1 MKIEI
6 VPVAETRLNNTGK
19 KSAPPRNANAL
30 PVSQSETMGRMP
42 RLRFPQRIGRSKEE
56 PAIVVPKTKT
66 TDLEDIFARFLMM
79 EVGDGAASSDTIRNY
94 LSQTKQYLNWCG
106 DNLLSPTEAE
116 AEDIREYR
124 QYLVQS
130 GYANST
136 IATKLNI
143 IRIFYKAAQ
152 THGLIGNN
160 PAQKIKAPKDRK
172 DPAAQITFMEAE
184 ELKYLLDHLQSQ
196 LERARTNKD
205 RLSLLR
211 DRLLIG
217 IMSLEGC
224 RTVEMHQL
232 KVSDIVRQG
241 IKTGLQVS
249 AKRSSRIVPL
259 TENLTT
265 QLEDYL
271 QLRRKV
277 LRRKIKPTDYV
288 FVSLSNN
295 NKGGQL
301 SRRSIREIC
310 DRALIECN
318 LKHTPGRTLTA
329 HSLRHTAGTL
339 ALRTGSDLRQ
349 VQDLL
354 GHADPR
360 TTSIYAHVGDRWEH
374 NPGANI
380 EDKLNLQDK
389 K

>member
-1 MKIEI
+1 MKIDI
-6 VPVAETRLNNTGK
+6 VPVEETKLTSVEGK
-19 KSAPPRNANAL
+19 AR
-30 PVSQSETMGRMP
+30 VEIR
-42 RLRFPQRIGRSKEE
+42 E
-56 PAIVVPKTKT
+56 PAIVVPESTIT
-66 TDLEDIFARFLMM
+66 LEEIFARFLQL
-79 EVGDGAASSDTIRNY
+79 EVGDGAASCDTIRSY
-94 LSQTKQYLNWCG
+94 LSVTKQYLNWCR
-106 DNLLSPTEAE
+106 DNLITPTEAE
-116 AEDIREYR
+116 PEDIKLYR
-124 QYLVQS
+124 QHLVNS
-130 GYANST
+130 EYANST

-143 IRIFYKAAQ
+143 VRIFYKAAQ
-152 THGLIGNN
+152 AHGLISNN
-160 PAQKIKAPKDRK
+160 PVAKVKASKDRK
-172 DPAAQITFMEAE
+172 DPAARITFMEAE
-184 ELKYLLDHLQSQ
+184 ELKFLLDYIQSQ
-196 LERARTNKD
+196 LDKAKINKQK
-205 RLSLLR
+205 LILMR

-232 KVSDIVRQG
+232 KVADIVRQG

-249 AKRSSRIVPL
+249 AKRASRIVPL

-265 QLEDYL
+265 QLDDYL
-271 QLRRKV
+271 QMRRKV
-277 LRRKIKPTDYV
+277 LRRKIKPADYV

-318 LKHTPGRTLTA
+318 LKYTPGRTLTA

-374 NPGANI
+374 NPGTGI
-380 EDKLNLQDK
+380 EKKLNL
-389 K
+389 

>member
-6 VPVAETRLNNTGK
+6 VFVVEER
-19 KSAPPRNANAL
+19 KSKQEIQT
-30 PVSQSETMGRMP
+30 V
-42 RLRFPQRIGRSKEE
+42 K
-56 PAIVVPKTKT
+56 PAIVAPETERTYQAGEVSSPVLSST
-66 TDLEDIFARFLMM
+66 TNPEDIFARFLQV
-79 EVGDGAASSDTIRNY
+79 EVGDGAASTDTIRNY
-94 LSQTKQYLNWCG
+94 LSQTKQYLNWCQ
-106 DNLLSPTEAE
+106 DNLLSSIEAE
-116 AEDIREYR
+116 PEDIKLYR
-124 QYLVQS
+124 QHLVNS

-143 IRIFYKAAQ
+143 VRIFYKAAQ
-152 THGLIGNN
+152 THGLISNN
-160 PAQKIKAPKDRK
+160 PVAKVKAPKDRK
-172 DPAAQITFMEAE
+172 DPAARITFMEAE
-184 ELKYLLDHLQSQ
+184 ELKYLLDYLQFQ
-196 LERARTNKD
+196 LERAKTNKD

-211 DRLLIG
+211 DRALIG

-232 KVSDIVRQG
+232 KVADIVRQG

-249 AKRSSRIVPL
+249 AKRASRIVPL

-265 QLEDYL
+265 QLDEYL
-271 QLRRKV
+271 QMRRKV
-277 LRRKIKPTDYV
+277 LRRKIKPTDFV

-318 LKHTPGRTLTA
+318 LKYTAGRTLTA

-374 NPGANI
+374 NPGASI
-380 EDKLNLQDK
+380 EDMLNI
-389 K
+389 

>member
-6 VPVAETRLNNTGK
+6 VPVAEER
-19 KSAPPRNANAL
+19 KSKQEL
-30 PVSQSETMGRMP
+30 QS
-42 RLRFPQRIGRSKEE
+42 IKS
-56 PAIVVPKTKT
+56 AIVVPETET
-66 TDLEDIFARFLMM
+66 TNLEDIFARFLQM
-79 EVGDGAASSDTIRNY
+79 EVGDGAASADTIRNY
-94 LSQTKQYLNWCG
+94 LSQTKQYLNWCR
-106 DNLLSPTEAE
+106 DNLLSPSEAE
-116 AEDIREYR
+116 PEEIKLYR
-124 QYLVQS
+124 QHLVNS

-152 THGLIGNN
+152 AHGLISNN
-160 PAQKIKAPKDRK
+160 PVAKVKAPKDRK
-172 DPAAQITFMEAE
+172 DPAARITFMEAE
-184 ELKYLLDHLQSQ
+184 ELKFLLDHLQSQ
-196 LERARTNKD
+196 LDRVKTNKKK
-205 RLSLLR
+205 LPLLR
-211 DRLLIG
+211 DRALIG

-232 KVSDIVRQG
+232 KVKDIVRQS

-259 TENLTT
+259 TENLAA
-265 QLEDYL
+265 QLDEYL

-310 DRALIECN
+310 GRALIECN

-374 NPGANI
+374 NPGADI
-380 EDKLNLQDK
+380 EKKLNQQ
-389 K
+389 

>member
-1 MKIEI
+1 MKINI
-6 VPVAETRLNNTGK
+6 VPVAESISSLTSSLTK
-19 KSAPPRNANAL
+19 VELAIE
-30 PVSQSETMGRMP
+30 PVQSELFT
-42 RLRFPQRIGRSKEE
+42 
-56 PAIVVPKTKT
+56 
-66 TDLEDIFARFLMM
+66 LEDIFARFLQL
-79 EVGDGAASSDTIRNY
+79 EVGDGAASTDTIRSY
-94 LSQTKQYLNWCG
+94 LSVTKQYLNWCR
-106 DNLLSPTEAE
+106 DNLLAPVEAE
-116 AEDIREYR
+116 PEDIKLYR
-124 QYLVQS
+124 QHLVQS

-143 IRIFYKAAQ
+143 VRIFYKAAQ
-152 THGLIGNN
+152 AHGLITSN
-160 PAQKIKAPKDRK
+160 PVAKVKAPKDRK
-172 DPAAQITFMEAE
+172 DPAARITFMEAE
-184 ELKYLLDHLQSQ
+184 ELKFLLDHLQFQ
-196 LERARTNKD
+196 LNEAKTNKQ
-205 RLSLLR
+205 RLVLMR
-211 DRLLIG
+211 DRALVG

-224 RTVEMHQL
+224 RTVEMHQI
-232 KVSDIVRQG
+232 KVEDIIRQG

-249 AKRSSRIVPL
+249 AKRASRIVPL
-259 TENLTT
+259 TENLASW
-265 QLEDYL
+265 LYEYL
-271 QLRRKV
+271 QMRRKV

-374 NPGANI
+374 NPGENI
-380 EDKLNLQDK
+380 ERDLHR
-389 K
+389 